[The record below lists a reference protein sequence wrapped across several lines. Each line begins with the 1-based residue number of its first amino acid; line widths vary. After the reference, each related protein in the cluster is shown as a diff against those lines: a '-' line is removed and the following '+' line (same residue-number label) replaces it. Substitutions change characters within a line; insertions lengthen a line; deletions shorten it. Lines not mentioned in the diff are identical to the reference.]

1 MSRIYYMGIFTSLI
15 IKTDKIMIN
24 TIKDLH
30 ITSMI
35 GQSKGTFQAIVKVPA
50 GYMVAYE
57 LGSELPSLNR
67 WKKGALQ
74 TIQFQPEG
82 SSHWLTVFAR
92 KGTKVIILDLKIA
105 EQLEVGTVNSLFY
118 NTNLMDQGQYQ
129 AMKAKTWAD
138 KVFLLNE

>member
-1 MSRIYYMGIFTSLI
+1 
-15 IKTDKIMIN
+15 MIN
-24 TIKDLH
+24 TIKGLN

-35 GQSKGTFQAIVKVPA
+35 GESKGTFQAIVRVPA
-50 GYMVAYE
+50 GYIVAYE

-82 SSHWLTVFAR
+82 SNYWLTVFAR
-92 KGTKVIILDLKIA
+92 KGTKVVLMDLKIA

-129 AMKAKTWAD
+129 SMRAKTWAD

>member
-1 MSRIYYMGIFTSLI
+1 
-15 IKTDKIMIN
+15 MIN
-24 TIKDLH
+24 TIKGLS

-35 GQSKGTFQAIVKVPA
+35 GDRKGIFQAITRVPA

-82 SSHWLTVFAR
+82 SKHWLTVFAR
-92 KGTKVIILDLKIA
+92 KGTKVLILDLKIA

-129 AMKAKTWAD
+129 AMRAKTWAD
-138 KVFLLNE
+138 KVFLINGLEK

>member
-1 MSRIYYMGIFTSLI
+1 
-15 IKTDKIMIN
+15 MIN
-24 TIKDLH
+24 TIKGLN

-35 GQSKGTFQAIVKVPA
+35 GESKGRFQAIVRVPA
-50 GYMVAYE
+50 GYMVAYD

-82 SSHWLTVFAR
+82 ANHWLTVFAR

-129 AMKAKTWAD
+129 AMRAKTWAD
-138 KVFLLNE
+138 KVFVINENNLEKSC

>member
-1 MSRIYYMGIFTSLI
+1 
-15 IKTDKIMIN
+15 MIN

-30 ITSMI
+30 ITGMI

-50 GYMVAYE
+50 GYLVAYE
-57 LGSELPSLNR
+57 LGCELPSLNR

-82 SSHWLTVFAR
+82 STHWLTVFAR

-105 EQLEVGTVNSLFY
+105 EALEVGTVNQLFY
-118 NTNLMDQGQYQ
+118 NTNLYDQGQYQ

>member
-1 MSRIYYMGIFTSLI
+1 MYYRGIFTSLI

-35 GQSKGTFQAIVKVPA
+35 GESKGTFQAIVKVPA

-57 LGSELPSLNR
+57 LGCELPSLNR

-105 EQLEVGTVNSLFY
+105 EALEVGTVNQLFY
-118 NTNLMDQGQYQ
+118 NTNLYDQGQYQ

>member
-1 MSRIYYMGIFTSLI
+1 
-15 IKTDKIMIN
+15 MIN

-50 GYMVAYE
+50 GYLVAYE

-105 EQLEVGTVNSLFY
+105 EALEVGTVNQLFY
-118 NTNLMDQGQYQ
+118 NTNLYDQGQYQ